1 MTTFT
6 TLEHR
11 LFHSLRFVR
20 VICSHW
26 TQIQIKS
33 EVIRLSLIN
42 YIVQVK
48 MSSWE
53 KSFTSYPGTRDCINN
68 RIQLQVGKVRPVWKF
83 LKPAFFLA
91 ASRGRIRRQ
100 PEFLLSINSV
110 YNTGCLNQKINQS
123 IKSSYKL
130 LLLRADHCRLNKVE
144 MCWNGGEIQVWHAAL
159 EDQRAPLR

>member
-1 MTTFT
+1 MKTFT

-11 LFHSLRFVR
+11 LFHLLRFVR

-53 KSFTSYPGTRDCINN
+53 KSFTLYPGTRDCINN
-68 RIQLQVGKVRPVWKF
+68 RIQLQVGKVRPVWKS
-83 LKPAFFLA
+83 LKPAFFLT

-100 PEFLLSINSV
+100 PEFLLSITSV
-110 YNTGCLNQKINQS
+110 CNTGCFNQKINQS

-144 MCWNGGEIQVWHAAL
+144 MCWNGWEIQVWHATL